1 MSSYRSTEQTECGM
15 QWCDGYGMLVL
26 LVGFVYL
33 GLLYYHV
40 AKPLLGRH
48 FKEFIVQ
55 PVTRMVVHISKPW

>member
-1 MSSYRSTEQTECGM
+1 M

-40 AKPLLGRH
+40 AKPLLSGYFDAWIVRPVSKFLGR
-48 FKEFIVQ
+48 ITQ
-55 PVTRMVVHISKPW
+55 LW